1 MATTQNVSKMRKVIN
16 YLANGKTLTPNQARA
31 RFGVR
36 NLRATIS
43 DIREVVTEYGN
54 WQIVRETT
62 AGGKTCYGMRD
73 VHPGRRRYA
82 FRADGTRYA
91 IR

>member
-62 AGGKTCYGMRD
+62 SSGKTCYGMRD

-82 FRADGTRYA
+82 FRADGTRYV

>member
-1 MATTQNVSKMRKVIN
+1 MTMTRNESKMRKVIN
-16 YLANGKTLTPNQARA
+16 YLANGRTLTPDQARA

-36 NLRATIS
+36 NLRATMS

-62 AGGKTCYGMRD
+62 ASGKTCYGMRD

-82 FRADGTRYA
+82 FRKDGSRYA